1 MKKMFQQRF
10 NIFGETLFEKIGHSF
25 STLRKDT
32 FTIHRSFSWR
42 LKKMFQQRSGP
53 ITLNDQR
60 VLSASFL

>member
-25 STLRKDT
+25 STLRKDA
-32 FTIHRSFSWR
+32 FTINRPSSWR
-42 LKKMFQQRSGP
+42 SEKNIPPRSVL
-53 ITLNDQR
+53 ITLDDQR